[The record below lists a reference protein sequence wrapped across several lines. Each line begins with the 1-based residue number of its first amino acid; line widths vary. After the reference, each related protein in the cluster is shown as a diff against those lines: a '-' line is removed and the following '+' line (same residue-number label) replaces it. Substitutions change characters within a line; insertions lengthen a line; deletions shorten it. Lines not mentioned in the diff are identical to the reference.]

1 MSFSK
6 DNLIILKN
14 LNPDELLGLENTKLF
29 IDDRYLVFYRT
40 KYSVREIV
48 KLLEDS
54 FHEYIKLY
62 QDEIDED
69 TKTELKLLINE
80 AIKGYDI
87 FSETYNYREDRREL
101 ITNTKET
108 ISLML
113 EDAENKEIDTPI
125 INEDNNNDDLERNTE
140 PNNESPE
147 NTSTVNYI
155 IFQIINGWYSFTNYI
170 NETFTYFFY

>member
-14 LNPDELLGLENTKLF
+14 INPNELLGLEDTKLF
-29 IDDRYLVFYRT
+29 IDERYLLFYRT

-48 KLLEDS
+48 KILEDS

-69 TKTELKLLINE
+69 TKKELKLLIE
-80 AIKGYDI
+80 SAIKGYDI
-87 FSETYNYREDRREL
+87 FSENYNYRENRREL

-108 ISLML
+108 ITLML
-113 EDAENKEIDTPI
+113 EDAENKQINTPI
-125 INEDNNNDDLERNTE
+125 IIDDNDDLERNTE
-140 PNNESPE
+140 PTNESPE

-155 IFQIINGWYSFTNYI
+155 IVQIVNSWYTFTNYI
-170 NETFTYFFY
+170 NETFNYIFG

>member
-1 MSFSK
+1 MSFCK

-14 LNPDELLGLENTKLF
+14 LNSGELLGLENTNLF

-54 FHEYIKLY
+54 FYQYIKLY
-62 QDEIDED
+62 QEETDED
-69 TKTELKLLINE
+69 TKKELKLLIDD

-87 FSETYNYREDRREL
+87 FSKTYYYREDRRKL

-108 ISLML
+108 ITLML
-113 EDAENKEIDTPI
+113 KDAENKDVDTPVLD
-125 INEDNNNDDLERNTE
+125 NENEDLERNTD
-140 PNNESPE
+140 NNEGPE
-147 NTSTVNYI
+147 NISTVNYI
-155 IFQIINGWYSFTNYI
+155 IFHIVNGWYSFTNYI
-170 NETFTYFFY
+170 NETFTYFFK

>member
-54 FHEYIKLY
+54 FYQYIKLF
-62 QDEIDED
+62 QEETDED
-69 TKTELKLLINE
+69 TKKELKLLIDD

-87 FSETYNYREDRREL
+87 FSKTYYYREDRRKL

-108 ISLML
+108 ITLML
-113 EDAENKEIDTPI
+113 KDAENKENDNPSLTEE
-125 INEDNNNDDLERNTE
+125 NEDLERNTE
-140 PNNESPE
+140 SSESPE
-147 NTSTVNYI
+147 NISTMNYI
-155 IFQIINGWYSFTNYI
+155 IFQIVNGWYSFTNYI